1 MKVMILAAGYG
12 KRMMPLTKT
21 KPKPLLEVGGK
32 SLIERNIQSL
42 LDEGYEEFIIN
53 TSYLGSMI
61 KDHVTK
67 KFPSTKIS
75 FSDEDKPLGTG
86 GGIVKALDLIGKD
99 PFLLINADI
108 CHDIKIKNLNT
119 KIKSAHLV
127 GVSNPDHNSNGDF
140 SMDGNTVIVRNGIND
155 FTWTGI
161 SIVNP
166 SILNNYRHR
175 EEFFNIW
182 DPVMISSINNRS
194 VTAEIIN
201 NKWIDTGTVDR
212 LELANKVYK
221 DEN

>member
-32 SLIERNIQSL
+32 SLIERNIQCL
-42 LDEGYEEFIIN
+42 LDEGYEDFIIN
-53 TSYLGSMI
+53 TSYLGNMI

-99 PFLLINADI
+99 PFVLINADI
-108 CHDIKIKNLNT
+108 YHDIKIKNLNT

-127 GVSNPDHNSNGDF
+127 GVRNPDHNSNGDF
-140 SMDGNTVIVRNGIND
+140 SMDGDTVIVKNGIND

-166 SILNNYRHR
+166 SVLNNYRHQ
-175 EEFFNIW
+175 EDFFNIW

-194 VTAEIIN
+194 VTAEITN

-212 LELANKVYK
+212 LELANKVHK